1 MAINV
6 FELFGTLGV
15 DNKPANDAIDD
26 TTERAGKSSS
36 IFSKLGSGLKVVG
49 AGMAI
54 AAGAAGAA
62 AIGLSKQVIGAYG
75 EYEQLIGGVE
85 TLFGTAADKVQ
96 GYADQAFQTAG
107 MSANQYMETVTGFSA
122 SLLQSLGGDTA
133 KAADVADQAVTDMA
147 DNSNKM
153 GSDISSIQ
161 NAYQG
166 FAKQNYTMLDNLK
179 LGYGG
184 TKEEMARL
192 LEDAEKIS
200 GIEYDISSFADVT
213 EAIHVMQTEMGITG
227 TTAKEATETIQ
238 GSLAGM
244 GSAWQNLLAGLGN
257 SNADIG
263 KLVND
268 LMTQFGHVVK
278 NITPVLEN
286 IVSALPTAINGLLGA
301 LGSMLPTLLTAVT
314 SLFSQV
320 LSTLLT
326 LLPQVIPVAI
336 EAIMTI
342 VQTIID
348 NLPLL
353 IDAAIQIIMS
363 LVTGITQALPMLI
376 PAAIMALGAIAQGI
390 IENLPLL
397 IIAGLDLLQALIDGI
412 VQNLPL
418 FVDTALQLVTSLS
431 ESLTTNLP
439 IIIEKG
445 IELLLSLIDGIVQ
458 MIPQL
463 IPIVIQLIGVI
474 ANAIY
479 SNLPQIIQGGIKI
492 LNALINGVVQI
503 IPMLIPMVAQIFAQ
517 ILGAILANLPQ
528 ILSAG
533 IELLGTLASGVIQA
547 IPKILAT
554 VPQIFSGFWS
564 VIKSQDWLS
573 IGADIIKGIASGIGN
588 AAGALWDA
596 AKGVLGGFKDKVLG
610 FFGIHSPSRWGRD
623 FVGKMIPRGIAVGI
637 EDDAYTMQD
646 ALTDA
651 ASALTFDT
659 DFDTSL
665 FDPNNL
671 TGVATASSGGY
682 VQTGST
688 IENQTNALLEIII
701 EILYQILEK
710 DSDIILDG
718 DSIVEKIKKRVSV
731 ALEELNDK
739 AAGKK
744 GFRRGMA

>member
-15 DNKPANDAIDD
+15 DNKPANDAIDE
-26 TTERAGKSSS
+26 TTEKAGKSSS
-36 IFSKLGSGLKVVG
+36 IFSKLGTGLKVVG

-62 AIGLSKQVIGAYG
+62 SYGISKQVIGAYG

-85 TLFGTAADKVQ
+85 TLFGNAADKVEA
-96 GYADQAFQTAG
+96 YADRAFQTAG
-107 MSANQYMETVTGFSA
+107 MSANAYMETVTGFSA
-122 SLLQSLGGDTA
+122 SLLQSLGGDTD
-133 KAADVADQAVTDMA
+133 KAADVANQAVTDMS
-147 DNSNKM
+147 DNANKM
-153 GSDISSIQ
+153 GSDITSIQ

-184 TKEEMARL
+184 TKEEMQRL
-192 LEDAEKIS
+192 LDDAGKIS
-200 GIEYDISSFADVT
+200 GIKYDLSSFADLT
-213 EAIHVMQTEMGITG
+213 EAIHVVQTEMGITG

-238 GSLAGM
+238 GSIAGM
-244 GSAWQNLLAGLGN
+244 SSAWQNLLSGLGN
-257 SNADIG
+257 ADADVG
-263 KLVND
+263 QLVDNVVE
-268 LMTQFGHVVK
+268 QFGYVVK
-278 NITPVLEN
+278 NITPVLDN
-286 IVSALPTAINGLLGA
+286 IVAALPTAINGLLSA
-301 LGSMLPTLLTAVT
+301 LGSMLPTLLTAFT
-314 SLFSQV
+314 SLFSQI
-320 LSTLLT
+320 LSTLLS
-326 LLPQVIPVAI
+326 LLPQIIPVAI
-336 EAIMTI
+336 DAMMSI
-342 VQTIID
+342 VQTIVD
-348 NLPLL
+348 NLPLI

-376 PAAIMALGAIAQGI
+376 PAAILALGAITQGI

-397 IIAGLDLLQALIDGI
+397 IIAGLDLIQALIDGI

-418 FVDTALQLVTSLS
+418 FVETALQLVTSLS

-492 LNALINGVVQI
+492 LNALIDGVIQI
-503 IPMLIPMVAQIFAQ
+503 LPMLVPMVVQIFAQ
-517 ILGAILANLPQ
+517 ILGAIVANLPQ

-533 IELLGTLASGVIQA
+533 VELLMTLATGVLKAMPEILSTV
-547 IPKILAT
+547 PKIY
-554 VPQIFSGFWS
+554 SGLWN
-564 VIKSQDWLS
+564 VIESQDWLS
-573 IGADIIKGIASGIGN
+573 IGGDIIAGIASGIGN
-588 AAGALWDA
+588 AAGDLWDA

-665 FDPNNL
+665 FDPNTL

-682 VQTGST
+682 ASTGNATES
-688 IENQTNALLEIII
+688 QTNVLLEIII

-718 DSIVEKIKKRVSV
+718 DSIVSKLKEKISK
-731 ALEELNDK
+731 ELAKMNKDAVRNSGLQPK
-739 AAGKK
+739 PI
-744 GFRRGMA
+744 

>member
-62 AIGLSKQVIGAYG
+62 AYGLSKQVIGAYG

-85 TLFGTAADKVQ
+85 TLFGNAADKVEA
-96 GYADQAFQTAG
+96 YADRAFQTAG
-107 MSANQYMETVTGFSA
+107 MSANAYMETVTGFSA
-122 SLLQSLGGDTA
+122 SLLQSLGGDTD
-133 KAADVADQAVTDMA
+133 KAADVANQAVTDMS
-147 DNSNKM
+147 DNANKM
-153 GSDISSIQ
+153 GSDITSIQ

-184 TKEEMARL
+184 TKEEMQRL
-192 LEDAEKIS
+192 LDDAGKIS
-200 GIEYDISSFADVT
+200 GIKYDLSSFADLT
-213 EAIHVMQTEMGITG
+213 EAIHVVQTEMGITG

-238 GSLAGM
+238 GSIAGM
-244 GSAWQNLLAGLGN
+244 SSAWQNLLSGLGN
-257 SNADIG
+257 ADADVG
-263 KLVND
+263 QLVDNVVE
-268 LMTQFGHVVK
+268 QFGYVVK
-278 NITPVLEN
+278 NITPVLDN
-286 IVSALPTAINGLLGA
+286 IVAALPTAINGLLSA
-301 LGSMLPTLLTAVT
+301 LGSMLPTLLTAFT
-314 SLFSQV
+314 SLFSQI
-320 LSTLLT
+320 LSTLLS
-326 LLPQVIPVAI
+326 LLPQIIPVAI
-336 EAIMTI
+336 EALMSI
-342 VQTIID
+342 VQTIVD
-348 NLPLL
+348 NLPLI

-376 PAAIMALGAIAQGI
+376 PAAILALGAITQGI
-390 IENLPLL
+390 LENLPLL
-397 IIAGLDLLQALIDGI
+397 VIAGLDLLQALINGI

-418 FVDTALQLVTSLS
+418 FVETALQLVTSLS

-492 LNALINGVVQI
+492 LNALIDGVIQI
-503 IPMLIPMVAQIFAQ
+503 LPMLVPMVVQIFAQ
-517 ILGAILANLPQ
+517 ILGAIVANLPQ

-533 IELLGTLASGVIQA
+533 VELLMTLATGVLKAMPEILSTV
-547 IPKILAT
+547 PKIY
-554 VPQIFSGFWS
+554 SGLWN

-573 IGADIIKGIASGIGN
+573 IGGDIIAGIASGIGN

-623 FVGKMIPRGIAVGI
+623 FVGKMIPRGIAIGI

-665 FDPNNL
+665 FDPNTL
-671 TGVATASSGGY
+671 TGVATVSSGGY
-682 VQTGST
+682 ASTGNATES
-688 IENQTNALLEIII
+688 QTNVLLEIII

-718 DSIVEKIKKRVSV
+718 DSIVSKLKEKISK
-731 ALEELNDK
+731 ELAKMNKDAVRNSGLQPK
-739 AAGKK
+739 PI
-744 GFRRGMA
+744 

>member
-147 DNSNKM
+147 DNANKM

-257 SNADIG
+257 ADADVG
-263 KLVND
+263 KLVDNVVE
-268 LMTQFGHVVK
+268 QFGYVVK

-286 IVSALPTAINGLLGA
+286 IVSALPNLLNGLVSAIG
-301 LGSMLPTLLTAVT
+301 GMLPTLLEAVT

-320 LSTLLT
+320 LSTLLS
-326 LLPQVIPVAI
+326 LLPDLIPVFVDAL
-336 EAIMTI
+336 MTI
-342 VQTIID
+342 VETIVE

-353 IDAAIQIIMS
+353 IDAAIQLVTT
-363 LVTGITQALPMLI
+363 LVTGIAQALPTLIPAAIQAIITIVQGLVDNLPLILEAALQLIVGLAQGLLTALPMLI
-376 PAAIMALGAIAQGI
+376 DSLPKI
-390 IENLPLL
+390 I
-397 IIAGLDLLQALIDGI
+397 
-412 VQNLPL
+412 
-418 FVDTALQLVTSLS
+418 S
-431 ESLTTNLP
+431 
-439 IIIEKG
+439 
-445 IELLLSLIDGIVQ
+445 SLIDFLIGSIPMIIEAGIQLLIALVNDLPTIITAIVDAIPFIITAITAAFNDA
-458 MIPQL
+458 IPQL
-463 IPIVIQLIGVI
+463 IAAGVMLFI
-474 ANAIY
+474 ALVE
-479 SNLPQIIQGGIKI
+479 NLPQIIIAIVGAIPRI
-492 LNALINGVVQI
+492 MLALIDGFLQYIGLLASTGFKLVTG
-503 IPMLIPMVAQIFAQ
+503 LINAFTDIKWGEIGKNI
-517 ILGAILANLPQ
+517 ILGIGKG
-528 ILSAG
+528 ISSSAG
-533 IELLGTLASGVIQA
+533 ELW
-547 IPKILAT
+547 K
-554 VPQIFSGFWS
+554 
-564 VIKSQDWLS
+564 
-573 IGADIIKGIASGIGN
+573 
-588 AAGALWDA
+588 A
-596 AKGVLGGFKDKVLG
+596 AKNVLGGFKDKVLG

-659 DFDTSL
+659 DFDTSV
-665 FDPNNL
+665 FDPNSL
-671 TGVATASSGGY
+671 SSLGTY
-682 VQTGST
+682 SSNGST
-688 IENQTNALLEIII
+688 DSSTSSIAADKSGDTFNITLQALGELSDMQLMEMARKLVVFIK
-701 EILYQILEK
+701 ELK
-710 DSDIILDG
+710 DRD
-718 DSIVEKIKKRVSV
+718 DSP
-731 ALEELNDK
+731 
-739 AAGKK
+739 
-744 GFRRGMA
+744 RGGVFA

>member
-1 MAINV
+1 M

-15 DNKPANDAIDD
+15 DNKPANEAIDE
-26 TTERAGKSSS
+26 TTEKAGKSSS

-49 AGMAI
+49 AGMAV
-54 AAGAAGAA
+54 AAGVAGAA
-62 AIGLSKQVIGAYG
+62 AIGLSKKVIGAYG

-147 DNSNKM
+147 DNANKM

-257 SNADIG
+257 SDAGIG
-263 KLVND
+263 KLVDN
-268 LMTQFGHVVK
+268 LVTQFGHVVK

-286 IVSALPTAINGLLGA
+286 IVSALPNLLNGLVSAIG
-301 LGSMLPTLLTAVT
+301 GMLPTLLKAVT

-320 LSTLLT
+320 LKTLLS
-326 LLPQVIPVAI
+326 LLPELIPVFI
-336 EAIMTI
+336 EAVMTI
-342 VQTIID
+342 VETIVE

-353 IDAAIQIIMS
+353 IDAAIQLVTT
-363 LVTGITQALPMLI
+363 LVTGIAQALPTLIPAAIQAIITIVQGLVDNLPLILDAALQLITGLAQGLLTALPMLI
-376 PAAIMALGAIAQGI
+376 DSLPKI
-390 IENLPLL
+390 I
-397 IIAGLDLLQALIDGI
+397 
-412 VQNLPL
+412 
-418 FVDTALQLVTSLS
+418 S
-431 ESLTTNLP
+431 
-439 IIIEKG
+439 
-445 IELLLSLIDGIVQ
+445 SLIDFLIGSIPMIIEAGIQLLIALVNDLPTIITAIVDAIPFIITAVTAAFNDA
-458 MIPQL
+458 IPQL
-463 IPIVIQLIGVI
+463 IAAGVMLFI
-474 ANAIY
+474 ALVE
-479 SNLPQIIQGGIKI
+479 NLPQIIVAIIGAVPRIM
-492 LNALINGVVQI
+492 LALIDGFLQYLGLLASTGFKLVTG
-503 IPMLIPMVAQIFAQ
+503 LINAFVSIKWGEIGKNI
-517 ILGAILANLPQ
+517 ILGIGKGISN
-528 ILSAG
+528 SAG
-533 IELLGTLASGVIQA
+533 ELW
-547 IPKILAT
+547 K
-554 VPQIFSGFWS
+554 
-564 VIKSQDWLS
+564 
-573 IGADIIKGIASGIGN
+573 
-588 AAGALWDA
+588 A
-596 AKGVLGGFKDKVLG
+596 AKNVLGGFKDKVLG

-623 FVGKMIPRGIAVGI
+623 FVGKMIPQGIAVGI

-651 ASALTFDT
+651 AKSLTFDT

-665 FDPNNL
+665 FDPNSL
-671 TGVATASSGGY
+671 SSLGAY
-682 VQTGST
+682 SSNGST
-688 IENQTNALLEIII
+688 
-701 EILYQILEK
+701 
-710 DSDIILDG
+710 DS
-718 DSIVEKIKKRVSV
+718 STSSV
-731 ALEELNDK
+731 AADKSGDTFNITLQALGELSDMQLMEMARK
-739 AAGKK
+739 LVVFIKELK
-744 GFRRGMA
+744 DRDDSPRGGVFA

>member
-15 DNKPANDAIDD
+15 DNKPANEAIDE
-26 TTERAGKSSS
+26 TTEKAGKSSS

-49 AGMAI
+49 AGMAV
-54 AAGAAGAA
+54 AAGVAGAA

-147 DNSNKM
+147 DNANKM

-257 SNADIG
+257 SDADIG
-263 KLVND
+263 KLVDN
-268 LMTQFGHVVK
+268 LVTQFGHVVK
-278 NITPVLEN
+278 NITPVLDN
-286 IVSALPTAINGLLGA
+286 IVAALPTAINGLLSA
-301 LGSMLPTLLTAVT
+301 LGSILPTLLTAFT
-314 SLFSQV
+314 SLFSQI
-320 LSTLLT
+320 LQTLLS
-326 LLPQVIPVAI
+326 LLPGLIPVAI
-336 EAIMTI
+336 DAVMTI
-342 VQTIID
+342 VQTIVD

-353 IDAAIQIIMS
+353 IDVAMQLITS
-363 LVTGITQALPMLI
+363 LVSGVAQALPTLI
-376 PAAIMALGAIAQGI
+376 PAAVQAIITIVQGLI
-390 IENLPLL
+390 NNLPMLL
-397 IIAGLDLLQALIDGI
+397 DA
-412 VQNLPL
+412 
-418 FVDTALQLVTSLS
+418 ALQLITGLAQGLLTALPVLIDSL
-431 ESLTTNLP
+431 P
-439 IIIEKG
+439 QIIS
-445 IELLLSLIDGIVQ
+445 SLIDFLIGSIPMIIEAGIMLLTSLVTELPTIITAIVDAIPFIITATTSAFNDA
-458 MIPQL
+458 IPQL
-463 IPIVIQLIGVI
+463 IAAGVMLFI
-474 ANAIY
+474 ALVE
-479 SNLPQIIQGGIKI
+479 NLPQIIVAIIGAVPRIM
-492 LNALINGVVQI
+492 LALIDGFLQYLGLLASTGFKLVTG
-503 IPMLIPMVAQIFAQ
+503 LINAFVSVEWGEIGKNI
-517 ILGAILANLPQ
+517 ILGIGKGISN
-528 ILSAG
+528 SAG
-533 IELLGTLASGVIQA
+533 ELW
-547 IPKILAT
+547 K
-554 VPQIFSGFWS
+554 
-564 VIKSQDWLS
+564 
-573 IGADIIKGIASGIGN
+573 
-588 AAGALWDA
+588 AAEN
-596 AKGVLGGFKDKVLG
+596 VLGGFKDKVLG

-651 ASALTFDT
+651 AKSLTFDT

-665 FDPNNL
+665 FDPNSL
-671 TGVATASSGGY
+671 SSLGAY
-682 VQTGST
+682 SSNGST
-688 IENQTNALLEIII
+688 
-701 EILYQILEK
+701 
-710 DSDIILDG
+710 DS
-718 DSIVEKIKKRVSV
+718 STSSV
-731 ALEELNDK
+731 AADKSGDTFNITLQALGELSDMQLMEMARK
-739 AAGKK
+739 LVVFIKELK
-744 GFRRGMA
+744 DRDDSPRGGVFA

>member
-15 DNKPANDAIDD
+15 DNKPANEAIDE
-26 TTERAGKSSS
+26 TTEKAGKSSS

-49 AGMAI
+49 AGMAV
-54 AAGAAGAA
+54 AAGVAGAA

-147 DNSNKM
+147 DNANKM

-257 SNADIG
+257 SDADIG
-263 KLVND
+263 KLVDN
-268 LMTQFGHVVK
+268 LVTQFGHVVK

-286 IVSALPTAINGLLGA
+286 IVSALPNLLNGLVSAIG
-301 LGSMLPTLLTAVT
+301 GMLPTLLKAVT

-320 LSTLLT
+320 LKTLLS
-326 LLPQVIPVAI
+326 LLPELIPVFI
-336 EAIMTI
+336 EAVMTI
-342 VQTIID
+342 VETIVE

-353 IDAAIQIIMS
+353 IDAAIQLVTT
-363 LVTGITQALPMLI
+363 LVTGIAHALPTLIPAAIQAIITIVQGLVDNLPLILDAALQLITGLAQGLLTALPMLI
-376 PAAIMALGAIAQGI
+376 DSLPKI
-390 IENLPLL
+390 I
-397 IIAGLDLLQALIDGI
+397 
-412 VQNLPL
+412 
-418 FVDTALQLVTSLS
+418 S
-431 ESLTTNLP
+431 
-439 IIIEKG
+439 
-445 IELLLSLIDGIVQ
+445 SLIDFLIGSIPMIIEAGIQLLIALVNDLPTIITAIVDAIPFIITAVTAAFNDA
-458 MIPQL
+458 IPQL
-463 IPIVIQLIGVI
+463 IAAGVMLFI
-474 ANAIY
+474 ALVE
-479 SNLPQIIQGGIKI
+479 NLPQIIVAIIGAVPRIM
-492 LNALINGVVQI
+492 LALIDGFLQYLGLLASTGFKLVTG
-503 IPMLIPMVAQIFAQ
+503 LINAFVSVEWGEIGKNI
-517 ILGAILANLPQ
+517 ILGIGKGISN
-528 ILSAG
+528 SAG
-533 IELLGTLASGVIQA
+533 ELW
-547 IPKILAT
+547 K
-554 VPQIFSGFWS
+554 
-564 VIKSQDWLS
+564 
-573 IGADIIKGIASGIGN
+573 
-588 AAGALWDA
+588 AAEN
-596 AKGVLGGFKDKVLG
+596 VLGEFKDKVLG

-623 FVGKMIPRGIAVGI
+623 FVGKMIPQGIAVGI

-651 ASALTFDT
+651 AKSLTFDT

-665 FDPNNL
+665 FDPNSL
-671 TGVATASSGGY
+671 SSLGAY
-682 VQTGST
+682 SSNGST
-688 IENQTNALLEIII
+688 
-701 EILYQILEK
+701 
-710 DSDIILDG
+710 DS
-718 DSIVEKIKKRVSV
+718 STSSV
-731 ALEELNDK
+731 AADKSGDTFNITLQALGELSDMQLMEMARK
-739 AAGKK
+739 LVVFIKELK
-744 GFRRGMA
+744 DRDDSPRGGVFA

>member
-15 DNKPANDAIDD
+15 DNKPANEAIDE
-26 TTERAGKSSS
+26 TTEKAGKSSS

-49 AGMAI
+49 AGMAV
-54 AAGAAGAA
+54 AAGVAGAA

-147 DNSNKM
+147 DNANKM

-257 SNADIG
+257 SDADIG
-263 KLVND
+263 KLVDN
-268 LMTQFGHVVK
+268 LVTQFGHVVK

-286 IVSALPTAINGLLGA
+286 IVSALPNLLNGLVSAIG
-301 LGSMLPTLLTAVT
+301 GMLPTLLKAVT

-320 LSTLLT
+320 LKTLLS
-326 LLPQVIPVAI
+326 LLPELIPVFI
-336 EAIMTI
+336 EAVMTI
-342 VQTIID
+342 VETIVE

-353 IDAAIQIIMS
+353 IDAAIQLVTT
-363 LVTGITQALPMLI
+363 LVTGIAQALPTLIPAAIQAIITIVQGLVDNLPLILDAALQLITGLAQGLLTALPMLI
-376 PAAIMALGAIAQGI
+376 DSLPKI
-390 IENLPLL
+390 I
-397 IIAGLDLLQALIDGI
+397 
-412 VQNLPL
+412 
-418 FVDTALQLVTSLS
+418 S
-431 ESLTTNLP
+431 
-439 IIIEKG
+439 
-445 IELLLSLIDGIVQ
+445 SLIDFLIGSIPMIIEAGIQLLIALVNDLPTIITAIVDAIPFIITAVTAAFNDA
-458 MIPQL
+458 IPQL
-463 IPIVIQLIGVI
+463 IAAGVMLFI
-474 ANAIY
+474 ALVE
-479 SNLPQIIQGGIKI
+479 NLPQIIVAIIGAVPRIM
-492 LNALINGVVQI
+492 LALIDGFLQYLGLLASTGFKLVTG
-503 IPMLIPMVAQIFAQ
+503 LINAFVSIKWGEIGKNI
-517 ILGAILANLPQ
+517 ILGIGKGISN
-528 ILSAG
+528 SAG
-533 IELLGTLASGVIQA
+533 ELW
-547 IPKILAT
+547 K
-554 VPQIFSGFWS
+554 
-564 VIKSQDWLS
+564 
-573 IGADIIKGIASGIGN
+573 
-588 AAGALWDA
+588 A
-596 AKGVLGGFKDKVLG
+596 AKNVLGGFKDKVLG

-651 ASALTFDT
+651 AKFLTFDT

-665 FDPNNL
+665 FDPNSL
-671 TGVATASSGGY
+671 SSLGAY
-682 VQTGST
+682 SSNGST
-688 IENQTNALLEIII
+688 
-701 EILYQILEK
+701 
-710 DSDIILDG
+710 DS
-718 DSIVEKIKKRVSV
+718 STSSV
-731 ALEELNDK
+731 AADKSGDTFNITLQALGELSDMQLMEMARK
-739 AAGKK
+739 LVVFIKELK
-744 GFRRGMA
+744 DRDDSPRGGVFA

>member
-15 DNKPANDAIDD
+15 DNKPANEAIDE
-26 TTERAGKSSS
+26 TTEKAGKSSS

-49 AGMAI
+49 AGMAV
-54 AAGAAGAA
+54 AAGVAGAA

-147 DNSNKM
+147 DNANKM

-257 SNADIG
+257 SDADIG
-263 KLVND
+263 KLVDN
-268 LMTQFGHVVK
+268 LVTQFGHVVK

-286 IVSALPTAINGLLGA
+286 IVSALPNLLNGLVSAIG
-301 LGSMLPTLLTAVT
+301 GMLPTLLKAVT

-320 LSTLLT
+320 LKTLLS
-326 LLPQVIPVAI
+326 LLPELIPVFI
-336 EAIMTI
+336 EAVMTI
-342 VQTIID
+342 VETIVE

-353 IDAAIQIIMS
+353 IDAAIQLVTT
-363 LVTGITQALPMLI
+363 LVTGIAQALPTLIPAAIQAIITIVQGLVDNLPLILDAALQLITGLAQGLLTALPMLI
-376 PAAIMALGAIAQGI
+376 DSLPKI
-390 IENLPLL
+390 I
-397 IIAGLDLLQALIDGI
+397 
-412 VQNLPL
+412 
-418 FVDTALQLVTSLS
+418 S
-431 ESLTTNLP
+431 
-439 IIIEKG
+439 
-445 IELLLSLIDGIVQ
+445 SLIDFLIGSIPMIIEAGIQLLIALVNDLPTIITAIVDAIPFIITAVTAAFNDA
-458 MIPQL
+458 IPQL
-463 IPIVIQLIGVI
+463 IAAGVMLFI
-474 ANAIY
+474 ALVE
-479 SNLPQIIQGGIKI
+479 NLPQIIVAIIGAVPRIM
-492 LNALINGVVQI
+492 LALIDGFLQYLGLLASTGFKLVTG
-503 IPMLIPMVAQIFAQ
+503 LINAFVSIKWGEIGKNI
-517 ILGAILANLPQ
+517 ILGIGKGISN
-528 ILSAG
+528 SAG
-533 IELLGTLASGVIQA
+533 ELW
-547 IPKILAT
+547 K
-554 VPQIFSGFWS
+554 
-564 VIKSQDWLS
+564 
-573 IGADIIKGIASGIGN
+573 
-588 AAGALWDA
+588 A
-596 AKGVLGGFKDKVLG
+596 AKNVLGGFKDKVLG

-623 FVGKMIPRGIAVGI
+623 FVGKMIPQGIAVGI

-651 ASALTFDT
+651 AKSLTFDT

-665 FDPNNL
+665 FDPNSL
-671 TGVATASSGGY
+671 SSLGAY
-682 VQTGST
+682 SSNGST
-688 IENQTNALLEIII
+688 
-701 EILYQILEK
+701 
-710 DSDIILDG
+710 DS
-718 DSIVEKIKKRVSV
+718 STSSV
-731 ALEELNDK
+731 AADKSGDTFNITLQALGELSDMQLMEMARK
-739 AAGKK
+739 LVVFIKELK
-744 GFRRGMA
+744 DRDDSPRGGVFA